1 MRDWRE
7 DERTTDDST
16 PGGCLA
22 GGTLYVN
29 GVRADG
35 LRNFDFRDVGVRID
49 ENGDVWVDAPNYKIE
64 VTGGSADAEAE
75 PVEAGQWWMVSQDN
89 NSGEHSLQIL
99 INGEL
104 VKDVKSGDAQL
115 ILDLA
120 PYLKKGDNTLLINAM
135 PSSTPTGGD
144 LMIYVGAGSNS
155 SGTVS
160 MSSPDVVYA
169 RGASASTSG
178 GSRSYTLTIP

>member
-1 MRDWRE
+1 MSGLLTIALLADAF
-7 DERTTDDST
+7 
-16 PGGCLA
+16 A